1 MSRSSHARCDET
13 RPEEARRAELWP
25 PPTGFI
31 DFPRN
36 EIATQL
42 AWINKFETFGYS
54 RLSTQT
60 LPGVQRST
68 VSIAAAPASS
78 RVLSAPIQKCTF
90 ISVEPLLSHVWST
103 M

>member
-13 RPEEARRAELWP
+13 RNEEARRAELWP

-60 LPGVQRST
+60 F
-68 VSIAAAPASS
+68 PAF
-78 RVLSAPIQKCTF
+78 SARR
-90 ISVEPLLSHVWST
+90 
-103 M
+103 

>member
-13 RPEEARRAELWP
+13 RNEEARRAELWP

-60 LPGVQRST
+60 FPGVQRST
-68 VSIAAAPASS
+68 VSIAARHSSASMSSS
-78 RVLSAPIQKCTF
+78 RSNTL
-90 ISVEPLLSHVWST
+90 PLPPG
-103 M
+103 